1 MGLFALFLVFMQRNL
16 LQNVCCLFQNHESYL
31 FLIVFLSSL
40 WMFLSNFAIKK
51 IIITKLYAIGNE
63 EKRFSSSTGIDG

>member
-16 LQNVCCLFQNHESYL
+16 LQNVCCLLQNHESCY
-31 FLIVFLSSL
+31 FSVVFLPSL